1 MKLFLGK
8 DENKIKMDYQIGI
21 FLSVWIVL
29 GIVVGIMLLR
39 NYTKKRKSGEKL
51 AIEAMNLLS
60 KEIQTTPKT

>member
-1 MKLFLGK
+1 
-8 DENKIKMDYQIGI
+8 MDYQIGI

-60 KEIQTTPKT
+60 KEIQTKPKT